1 VTSTGPGSSGGP
13 ASPAKPG
20 QDALTAP
27 TSLSAEDVQDILRL
41 LDTLPFDELTLETGR
56 FTLRLQR
63 AADGGWAQETTVAAR
78 PAPAEPAPPTGPAPQ
93 TGPAPPTG
101 TGPAA
106 APPPP
111 TQPAPSA
118 AAATAT
124 GPAGQPASQP
134 AGAAAR
140 GTGTE
145 AGPGRDV
152 REVRAP
158 LLGTFYRAPQPGA
171 PPYVEIGSQ
180 VAADTVVAIIETMKL
195 MNPVYAGTAGTVSEI
210 CLDDGQFAEQ
220 DAVLMRVSARAG

>member
-1 VTSTGPGSSGGP
+1 
-13 ASPAKPG
+13 
-20 QDALTAP
+20 LTAP

-78 PAPAEPAPPTGPAPQ
+78 PAPAEPASP

>member
-1 VTSTGPGSSGGP
+1 M
-13 ASPAKPG
+13 
-20 QDALTAP
+20 AP
-27 TSLSAEDVQDILRL
+27 MSLSAEDVQDILRL
-41 LDTLPFDELTLETGR
+41 LDTLPFDELTLETSR

-63 AADGGWAQETTVAAR
+63 AADGGWAQETNVAAR
-78 PAPAEPAPPTGPAPQ
+78 PAPTGTAPPTGPAPP
-93 TGPAPPTG
+93 GPAPP
-101 TGPAA
+101 GPAPPGPTPPTA
-106 APPPP
+106 SPPP
-111 TQPAPSA
+111 TEPAPPAVA
-118 AAATAT
+118 AAAT
-124 GPAGQPASQP
+124 GPAGQPASEAASRS
-134 AGAAAR
+134 AGALAR

-145 AGPGRDV
+145 AETGRDV

-220 DAVLMRVSARAG
+220 DAVLMRVSARAR